1 MTPIDAPMPEP
12 TLDDLALYLLQLEP
26 DDRAELGR
34 AREQLATIALAN
46 RTPITAQPY
55 VAGVVRA
62 LGPLADGT
70 APDPAAALR
79 EVGRL
84 LECAVTAVPV
94 RARAQRPW
102 LPSELVEEL
111 VAAHS
116 AFAGDGAVAALAR
129 ADRAVADK
137 AARVLRAVR
146 ELQALL
152 PRDVPSDVGGW
163 LAADPGRH

>member
-1 MTPIDAPMPEP
+1 MPEP
-12 TLDDLALYLLQLEP
+12 TLDDVALYLLQLEP
-26 DDRAELGR
+26 DDCAELGR
-34 AREQLATIALAN
+34 AREQLAAMALAN
-46 RTPITAQPY
+46 RTPIAAQPY
-55 VAGVVRA
+55 VARAVRA

-70 APDPAAALR
+70 APDPAAAVR

-84 LECAVTAVPV
+84 LECAVTTVPV
-94 RARAQRPW
+94 RSRAQRAW

-111 VAAHS
+111 VAAEA
-116 AFAGDGAVAALAR
+116 AFGGDEAVTALAR

-152 PRDVPSDVGGW
+152 PREGPSDPGARF
-163 LAADPGRH
+163 AADLGRH

>member
-1 MTPIDAPMPEP
+1 MPEP
-12 TLDDLALYLLQLEP
+12 TLDDLALFLLQLEP

-34 AREQLATIALAN
+34 AREQLAAMALAN
-46 RTPITAQPY
+46 RTPIAAQPY
-55 VAGVVRA
+55 VARAVRA

-70 APDPAAALR
+70 APDPAAAAR

-94 RARAQRPW
+94 RSRTQRPW
-102 LPSELVEEL
+102 LPRELVEEL
-111 VAAHS
+111 VTAYAGL
-116 AFAGDGAVAALAR
+116 AGDEAFTALVR
-129 ADRAVADK
+129 ADRAAADK

-152 PRDVPSDVGGW
+152 PRDVPSDHSGRPTDG
-163 LAADPGRH
+163 LGRH